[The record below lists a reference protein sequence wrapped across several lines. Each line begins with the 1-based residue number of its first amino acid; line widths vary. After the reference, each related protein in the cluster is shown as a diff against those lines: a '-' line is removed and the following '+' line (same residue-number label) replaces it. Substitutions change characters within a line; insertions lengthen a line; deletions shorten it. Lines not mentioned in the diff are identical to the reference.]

1 MLESS
6 DERNST
12 EKVPPHSAAP
22 VATAAILLP
31 SMNNSQKYAVVKKID
46 SHQGE
51 TEMLRLGD
59 STEKKRKVVMKEKT
73 SSTPASGILPKR
85 KELESNQSEDPLA
98 GSSETIVG
106 SLRSKMFRRK
116 SQGEKL

>member
-1 MLESS
+1 MDSS
-6 DERNST
+6 DEHKSIG
-12 EKVPPHSAAP
+12 KGLPHSTAP

-31 SMNNSQKYAVVKKID
+31 SMNNSQKCTVVKKID
-46 SHQGE
+46 IHQGG
-51 TEMLRLGD
+51 TEMLHMGD
-59 STEKKRKVVMKEKT
+59 STEKKRKVVTKEKT

-85 KELESNQSEDPLA
+85 KELESDQSEDPLA

>member
-1 MLESS
+1 MEGSA
-6 DERNST
+6 ERKGI
-12 EKVPPHSAAP
+12 EKVLPHSAAP

-31 SMNNSQKYAVVKKID
+31 SMNNSQKCAVVKKID
-46 SHQGE
+46 THQGE
-51 TEMLRLGD
+51 TEMGD